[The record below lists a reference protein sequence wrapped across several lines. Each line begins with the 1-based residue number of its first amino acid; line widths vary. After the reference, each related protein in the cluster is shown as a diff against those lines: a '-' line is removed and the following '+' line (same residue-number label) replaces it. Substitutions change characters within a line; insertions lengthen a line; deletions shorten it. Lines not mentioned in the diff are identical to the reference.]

1 MIKISR
7 IIENADFRTVD
18 IHLETKSYSI
28 KISEKEIDDEL
39 INRGE
44 NPVQQRLYATST
56 ANSRNMIAADVA
68 HNKLLEILED
78 EILEINGKHEY
89 LVKQASDWD
98 SVQSHHKKLNKDNNN
113 IKEFWNDFDRKRM
126 MIDGKYVYRD

>member
-7 IIENADFRTVD
+7 IIENANFRTVD

-44 NPVQQRLYATST
+44 SPLKQRLYATST
-56 ANSRNMIAADVA
+56 ANSRNMIAADIA
-68 HNKLLEILED
+68 ERKLREILED
-78 EILEINGKHEY
+78 ELLEINSKHEHII
-89 LVKQASDWD
+89 KKASDWD
-98 SVQSHHKKLNKDNNN
+98 SVQSHHKKLNENMKN
-113 IKEFWNDFDRKRM
+113 IKEFWSGFDTKRM
-126 MIDGKYVYRD
+126 MIDGKYVFGD

>member
-39 INRGE
+39 INRVE